1 MVAARVRGRR
11 LRLPRIGHDVLH
23 TKPSIATPHVQAA
36 TIGSLYVLGST
47 LALIALFVSPQPAAE
62 HTAINGTIAAV
73 ALLAGFVTI
82 GWGSH
87 FPERVYPP
95 LVAAATIGIGTGTWL
110 GGGGVT
116 SLGLAV
122 LFNFIA
128 MDAFF
133 FFAWPIAIAQ
143 LALLHVCAFSAF
155 QHVHMA
161 MSQVVLVQGTATG
174 VAVVVGWLAR
184 AAAAGDR
191 DAVTGVANRRGF
203 DKALQAAV
211 ASARRS
217 EVPLSVIM
225 LDFDWFKAV
234 NDRGGHAAGDR
245 LLRNAAREWA
255 GHLRPGQTLARFGGD
270 EFAVL
275 LPDCPAGRAAVV
287 ADQLRT
293 VIRSQTTCSA
303 GVAELMPHDTASM
316 LVARADVALYEA
328 KANGRDRTAQHLV
341 ESRIDAA
348 RLASALSTGQFQ
360 AWYEP
365 IVNLRTGGLV
375 GTEAEIRWVDGAGNT
390 ISPATFIAAAERS
403 DMICSLW
410 SWIMR
415 QAYEHAADELA
426 ADGTGAYI
434 SINATGI
441 ELCSQD
447 YVATVLDALRQIG
460 MDPRRL
466 VIEVTESTF
475 DAYQTEVIDTLH
487 ALRRHGVRIAI
498 GDFGT
503 GLSSLSRLNR
513 LPADI
518 LKIDRSLVATIGGA
532 ESVRPIL
539 QAIVSLAKA
548 LGMTTVADGVDSHQ
562 QADVLTELGCENAQG
577 ALFGRPQQHA
587 EHDAGAAAPVL
598 NEMAS

>member
-1 MVAARVRGRR
+1 MVAARVRGRG

-23 TKPSIATPHVQAA
+23 TKPSIATPRVQAA
-36 TIGSLYVLGST
+36 TIGSLYVLGGA
-47 LALIALFVSPQPAAE
+47 LALIALCVSPQPPEE
-62 HTAINGTIAAV
+62 HTAVNATLAAV
-73 ALLAGFVTI
+73 ALLVGVVTI

-87 FPERVYPP
+87 FPEPVYPP
-95 LVAAATIGIGTGTWL
+95 LVAAATIAIGTGTWL

-116 SLGLAV
+116 SLGLAA

-143 LALLHVCAFSAF
+143 LALLHICAFSAF

-161 MSQVVLVQGTATG
+161 MSQVVLLQGTATG
-174 VAVVVGWLAR
+174 VALVVGWLAR

-211 ASARRS
+211 AAARRS
-217 EVPLSVIM
+217 EAPLSVIM

-275 LPDCPAGRAAVV
+275 LPDCPVDRAAVV

-303 GVAELMPHDTASM
+303 GVAELMPHDSASM

-328 KANGRDRTAQHLV
+328 KASGRDRTAQHVV

-360 AWYEP
+360 AWCEP
-365 IVNLRTGGLV
+365 IVNLRTGRLV
-375 GTEAEIRWVDGAGNT
+375 GTEAELRWIDGAGNR

-403 DMICSLW
+403 GMICSLW

-415 QAYEHAADELA
+415 QANAANDVAAD
-426 ADGTGAYI
+426 DGGAYI

-447 YVATVLDALRQIG
+447 FVAAVLDALRQIG
-460 MDPRRL
+460 MSPRRL

-475 DAYQTEVIDTLH
+475 DAYQAEVIHTLH
-487 ALRRHGVRIAI
+487 ALRQHGVRIAI
-498 GDFGT
+498 DDFGT

-518 LKIDRSLVATIGGA
+518 LKIDRSLVVTIGGA

-548 LGMTTVADGVDSHQ
+548 LGMTTVADGVDSRP
-562 QADVLTELGCENAQG
+562 QADVLAELGCEHAQG
-577 ALFGRPQQHA
+577 ALFGRPQQYPA
-587 EHDAGAAAPVL
+587 HDAEPAVALLDEV
-598 NEMAS
+598 AS